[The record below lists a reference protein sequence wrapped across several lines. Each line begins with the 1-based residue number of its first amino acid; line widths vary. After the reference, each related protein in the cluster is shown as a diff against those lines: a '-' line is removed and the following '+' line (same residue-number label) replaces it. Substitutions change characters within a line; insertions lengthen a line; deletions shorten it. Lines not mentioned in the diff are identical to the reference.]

1 MDGQYLNLAGGFLYP
16 QRTVLVTKGFKGDMP
31 ELKSDQEEA
40 DSRLFLHISYA
51 QNMFKSVRTI
61 LWSIDS

>member
-1 MDGQYLNLAGGFLYP
+1 MDDQYLNLAGVFLDP
-16 QRTVLVTKGFKGDMP
+16 QRSVLVTKGFKGDVP

-51 QNMFKSVRTI
+51 
-61 LWSIDS
+61 